1 MQYLPDSLWLLNKKT
16 LGQQG
21 YTYNLIWIK
30 RRISNALSEVGSA
43 SEMRID

>member
-1 MQYLPDSLWLLNKKT
+1 MVAKTKKT

-21 YTYNLIWIK
+21 YMYNLIWIK

-43 SEMRID
+43 SEMRVD